1 MVQELAA
8 LAINLTW
15 NGRNA
20 ELMAQ
25 KGGLQRLVDRVAE
38 KKDPLL
44 MKVGQGHGHQGR
56 QAGCVVRQEQQR
68 RSQGGL
74 GWRVSVGPWM
84 LLVRPLW
91 SGIDVA
97 CLVG

>member
-1 MVQELAA
+1 MVCGVLQELAA

-44 MKVGQGHGHQGR
+44 MKVGQGHG
-56 QAGCVVRQEQQR
+56 QAGRLCGQAGAEK
-68 RSQGGL
+68 GPGWGWLKGL
-74 GWRVSVGPWM
+74 GRIVDAAAEAFAVVGH
-84 LLVRPLW
+84 
-91 SGIDVA
+91 
-97 CLVG
+97 

>member
-1 MVQELAA
+1 MVGGVVQELAA

-44 MKVGQGHGHQGR
+44 MKVGQGHGQAGR
-56 QAGCVVRQEQQR
+56 QAGCVVRQEQR
-68 RSQGGL
+68 RGQGGL
-74 GWRVSVGPWM
+74 GRRVLVGPWM
-84 LLVRPLW
+84 HAAEAFA
-91 SGIDVA
+91 VA
-97 CLVG
+97 GQ